1 MNLLEA
7 APTVE
12 IFDIEVLLLI
22 AFSIV
27 VVEQI

>member
-22 AFSIV
+22 PFSIV